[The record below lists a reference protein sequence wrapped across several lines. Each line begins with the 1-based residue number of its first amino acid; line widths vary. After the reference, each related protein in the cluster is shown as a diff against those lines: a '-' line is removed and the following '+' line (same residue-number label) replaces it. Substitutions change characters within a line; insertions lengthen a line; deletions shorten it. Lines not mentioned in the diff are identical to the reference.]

1 VSDWFPPSRPFSPGR
16 PRAVEDGLK
25 ARSTR
30 GDIGSSWWS
39 RRFLDVL
46 ESFAVGGRLARGK
59 AYARKGQVI
68 SLEIGV
74 GRVQARVQ
82 GSRPEPYEVSIDFAP
97 LDEAAWER
105 VEVALSEQALPCAK
119 LLAGEVPPELEQ
131 VFAAAGRPLFPVAA
145 RELHQAC
152 SCPDWGVPCKHLAAT
167 SYLLAEAFD
176 TDPFLILR
184 WRGREREAL
193 LTRLRVLRSGADA
206 PVAGEPVTEPA
217 AAADPIPGS
226 WAAVADLT
234 WPGDRG
240 ERFWQPPPPLP
251 TRPPVLSAA
260 PDVVLRQ
267 LPEPATG
274 LGGAALVTALQP
286 VYRRDG

>member
-1 VSDWFPPSRPFSPGR
+1 MSDWFPTSR

-30 GDIGSSWWS
+30 GDIGTSWWS

-68 SLEIGV
+68 SIDIGV
-74 GRVQARVQ
+74 GEVRARVQ
-82 GSRPEPYEVSIDFAP
+82 GSRPQPYEVTIAFAP
-97 LDEAAWER
+97 LEEADWER

-131 VFAAAGRPLFPVAA
+131 VFADAGSPLFPAAA
-145 RELHQAC
+145 RELQQTC

-184 WRGREREAL
+184 WRGRERDAL
-193 LTRLRVLRSGADA
+193 LARLRLLRSGDD
-206 PVAGEPVTEPA
+206 TEDPGTA
-217 AAADPIPGS
+217 AASSSVVDPIGGT

-234 WPGDRG
+234 WPGDRD

-251 TRPPVLSAA
+251 ARPPVLSAD

-267 LPEPATG
+267 LPEPETA
-274 LGGAALVTALQP
+274 LGGATLASVLREL
-286 VYRRDG
+286 YRRDG